1 MQKVKLISGLML
13 VLTMSCTSGKISS
26 NQQSKP
32 ESKMELEQT
41 KTILPTADKFVNSPL
56 RTSLKLELNA
66 PVSEVWAMVGNPARM
81 PEYSAGLRK
90 VDTRY
95 DGSGKCTGYTCHFFP
110 AEKGGQE
117 TVHTEIMKW
126 YEPNR
131 GLASVAEEPNVFGL
145 QQSLGLVTIEPQGN
159 KTILK
164 WDIHFNAENEEAIKM
179 NISVFEQSLNA
190 DIAQNLIKKFGG
202 KVLESYIEG
211 KK

>member
-1 MQKVKLISGLML
+1 MQKVKLIGGAIIA
-13 VLTMSCTSGKISS
+13 LTMSCTSGKISS

-32 ESKMELEQT
+32 ESKMEQEQT
-41 KTILPTADKFVNSPL
+41 KTGLPSADKFVKSPL

-66 PVSEVWAMVGNPARM
+66 PASEVWAMVGNPERM

-90 VDTRY
+90 VDAQH
-95 DGSGKCTGYTCHFFP
+95 DGSGNCTGYICHFFP

-145 QQSLGLVTIEPQGN
+145 QQSLGLITLETQGS

-164 WDIHFNAENEEAIKM
+164 WDIHFNAENGDAIKM
-179 NISVFEQSLNA
+179 NIAVFEQSLNT

>member
-1 MQKVKLISGLML
+1 MQKVKLIGGAIIA
-13 VLTMSCTSGKISS
+13 LTMVCTSCNNS
-26 NQQSKP
+26 NQQLKT
-32 ESKMELEQT
+32 ESKMEQKKENT
-41 KTILPTADKFVNSPL
+41 TALPTADKFVTSPL

-66 PVSEVWAMVGNPARM
+66 PVSEVWAMVGNPKRM

-90 VDTRY
+90 VDAQH
-95 DGSGKCTGYTCHFFP
+95 DGSGNCTGYICHFIP

-145 QQSLGLVTIEPQGN
+145 QQSLGLITFETQGS

-164 WDIHFNAENEEAIKM
+164 WDIHFNAENQEAIKM
-179 NISVFEQSLNA
+179 NISVFEQSLNT